1 MPWEYFH
8 AGIYRLYSWWRCII
22 QSRFYNQH
30 SNTECQ
36 CWGIFSLQLC
46 ILLQPLLYKYIIL
59 INWFFLSRPFWI
71 SKRSNSTVQIPS
83 PSQHHFLKNN
93 LNRRFLQMKF
103 WTKLNWWAPISFICN
118 NILMFF
124 WSLVICY
131 LIFNFPYTYY
141 CSFIN
146 LYIYLNR
153 SWFLCYAVVTGPF
166 MQSTLNFI
174 E

>member
-1 MPWEYFH
+1 MQGFIDCIREDDV
-8 AGIYRLYSWWRCII
+8 LYNPDSVI
-22 QSRFYNQH
+22 
-30 SNTECQ
+30 NTLILNVNV
-36 CWGIFSLQLC
+36 GVIFSLQLC

-59 INWFFLSRPFWI
+59 INWFFLFRPFWI
-71 SKRSNSTVQIPS
+71 SRSSNSIVQIPS

-103 WTKLNWWAPISFICN
+103 WTKLNWWAPISFIYN
-118 NILMFF
+118 NIIMFF

-131 LIFNFPYTYY
+131 LIFNFPYAYY

-166 MQSTLNFI
+166 MQSTLNFV